1 MAQLKLEPRKKFRRD
16 ESFTEQ
22 VTDIYLEEN
31 DFTEDVSLVIATT
44 EEPFLKIALKYK
56 DWVDYEG
63 SPSPKYGSNAYRFFE
78 SLVNIGVSIDIDVD
92 RMEVAFVP
100 DLRGQTVSF
109 EVEHKSFA
117 SKTDTELVNVNGQL
131 VKQPKII
138 NFDVWTVVGVG
149 GASAATTEVKAPATK
164 VEVPINEEEIKAGY
178 FECLKEFGSEPFTLP
193 NTIKVTN
200 YYAKNLEAP
209 ENVKRQYTAMP
220 NKTKYL
226 NALVTDGV
234 LEKSPDGKYRFVEG
248 ILGE

>member
-1 MAQLKLEPRKKFRRD
+1 MAKLKLEPGKKFRRD
-16 ESFTEQ
+16 ESFTDR
-22 VTDIYLEEN
+22 VTDYFLEEN

-44 EEPFLKIALKYK
+44 EDPALKIALKYK

-78 SLVNIGVSIDIDVD
+78 SLVNVGVSIDIDVD
-92 RMEVAFVP
+92 RMEVAFAP

-138 NFDVWTVVGVG
+138 SFDVWTVAGVG
-149 GASAATTEVKAPATK
+149 GSASAAITEVKAPAP
-164 VEVPINEEEIKAGY
+164 EVPINEEEIKAGY

-193 NTIKVTN
+193 NTIKATN
-200 YYAKNLEAP
+200 DYAKNLEAP